1 MNMNMNPLPPKLT
14 IDEVCTINR
23 RIKLQSSRQLR
34 LINRQRGIIQ
44 SKDAYIVKL
53 ERLLDLKNLETLK
66 QKTFNPK
73 PPSNPRKSKNTA
85 HRRKIN

>member
-1 MNMNMNPLPPKLT
+1 MNMNPLPPKLT

-34 LINRQRGIIQ
+34 LINRQREIIQ
-44 SKDAYIVKL
+44 SKDAYIVEL
-53 ERLLDLKNLETLK
+53 ERLLDQKIIETLN

-85 HRRKIN
+85 PHRRKNN

>member
-1 MNMNMNPLPPKLT
+1 MIVNPFPSKLT

-34 LINRQRGIIQ
+34 LINRQRKIIQ
-44 SKDAYIVKL
+44 SKDAYIVEL
-53 ERLLDLKNLETLK
+53 ERLLDQKIIETLK
-66 QKTFNPK
+66 QNTLNPK

-85 HRRKIN
+85 PHRKK